1 VLFQEFPVR
10 IDLEAPLF
18 SVRSDDDLIVPFAIR
33 VVFPFRLNDLS
44 AGRLLVDCLLD
55 RGGDCSSIFSPGCS
69 LSCAAA
75 LKARPTPIAA
85 ANNPLVV
92 FTLIFSFLGFQT
104 VVVKKSSC
112 QSLQFCND
120 WGSTTEN

>member
-1 VLFQEFPVR
+1 MRSTGGLVCVTEAGDLHDGPPVHERRGDRDGRGAGPQLRGLRVR

-55 RGGDCSSIFSPGCS
+55 RGGER
-69 LSCAAA
+69 L
-75 LKARPTPIAA
+75 
-85 ANNPLVV
+85 
-92 FTLIFSFLGFQT
+92 
-104 VVVKKSSC
+104 
-112 QSLQFCND
+112 
-120 WGSTTEN
+120 